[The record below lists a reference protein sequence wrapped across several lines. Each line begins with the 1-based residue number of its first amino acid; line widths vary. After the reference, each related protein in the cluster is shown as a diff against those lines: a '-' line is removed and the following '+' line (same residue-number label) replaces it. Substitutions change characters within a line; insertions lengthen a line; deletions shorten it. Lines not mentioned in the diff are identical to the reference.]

1 MKVTDYPERRIIT
14 WRAYTH
20 RAGAD
25 KYCESFWMAVSHA
38 GDSDRGL
45 AVFFIWRETA
55 VESDDNIVSHPS
67 RFSTCT
73 FPARSIGSDR
83 AACKLVLN
91 RFSGYLMWDAFQVAF
106 RSSKV
111 LGFVIDCCTQTAK
124 LDSSSV
130 YSYWWPAGGDSS
142 DLKKRKKKSDC
153 IEAYWC
159 EW

>member
-25 KYCESFWMAVSHA
+25 KYSESFWMAVSNA

-67 RFSTCT
+67 RFFHIHVSC
-73 FPARSIGSDR
+73 PQYRQR
-83 AACKLVLN
+83 
-91 RFSGYLMWDAFQVAF
+91 Q
-106 RSSKV
+106 
-111 LGFVIDCCTQTAK
+111 
-124 LDSSSV
+124 SSV
-130 YSYWWPAGGDSS
+130 QTRVEQVFGILNVGCVSSGLSEFGGSWLRYRLLHADCKTGLFQCIFLLMASRGR
-142 DLKKRKKKSDC
+142 LVWFKKKKSDC

>member
-25 KYCESFWMAVSHA
+25 KYSESFWMAVSNA

-67 RFSTCT
+67 RFFHIHVSCPQYLQRQSSGQTRVEQV
-73 FPARSIGSDR
+73 FGI
-83 AACKLVLN
+83 LN
-91 RFSGYLMWDAFQVAF
+91 MGCVSSGF
-106 RSSKV
+106 
-111 LGFVIDCCTQTAK
+111 
-124 LDSSSV
+124 
-130 YSYWWPAGGDSS
+130 
-142 DLKKRKKKSDC
+142 
-153 IEAYWC
+153 
-159 EW
+159 